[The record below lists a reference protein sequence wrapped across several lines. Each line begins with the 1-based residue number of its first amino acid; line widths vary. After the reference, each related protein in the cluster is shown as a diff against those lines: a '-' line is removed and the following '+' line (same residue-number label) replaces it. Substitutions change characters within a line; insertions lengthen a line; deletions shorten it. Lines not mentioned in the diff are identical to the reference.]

1 MGWQVPSSSPDDI
14 SRLRLKVV
22 PNADNAKALAQFDRS
37 WADLAILRTDAKLP
51 PRARTIAI
59 LEHDVLRL
67 ISPGVEK
74 NVVMVK
80 AAQSA

>member
-1 MGWQVPSSSPDDI
+1 MGWQVPSSSPDNN

-22 PNADNAKALAQFDRS
+22 PNADNAEALAQFDRRQ
-37 WADLAILRTDAKLP
+37 ADLAILRTDAKVP

-59 LEHDVLRL
+59 LEH
-67 ISPGVEK
+67 EK